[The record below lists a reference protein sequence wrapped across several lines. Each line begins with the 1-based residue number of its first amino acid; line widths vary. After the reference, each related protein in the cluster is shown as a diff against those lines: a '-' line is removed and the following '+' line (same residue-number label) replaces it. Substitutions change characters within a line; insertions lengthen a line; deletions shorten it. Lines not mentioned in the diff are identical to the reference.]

1 MQHQFVKRVSQFL
14 TKKSSDA
21 IRKLFFM
28 CIIRFDLRLL
38 RTITFRFNSLEIVD
52 SDMPINA
59 AISFLFF
66 PAFFNISIKYL
77 CAWLSY
83 L

>member
-28 CIIRFDLRLL
+28 CIIRLNLRLF
-38 RTITFRFNSLEIVD
+38 RTITLLALIPLQFPEIVD
-52 SDMPINA
+52 SDTPTNA
-59 AISFLFF
+59 AILHTVTFADF
-66 PAFFNISIKYL
+66 KRY
-77 CAWLSY
+77 
-83 L
+83 